1 MLSKK
6 HIQFI
11 QKNLTSNLADLLLKG
26 LPFNDVDSSFLA
38 QQIAARQRMQKK
50 LPSWVVKDEIVFPAK
65 LNLAQSSSEI
75 TAKYKAGIIKN
86 SKIADLTCGF
96 GIDSFAFAETNTK
109 VYSVE
114 KDELLYQLVA
124 HNADVFGLN
133 NIHIENTTAA
143 LFLNSIKSKLDWIYV
158 DPSRRDEAKNRVF
171 LFEDCQPNILKLLPI
186 LKTKCD
192 FLLMKTSPLID
203 LTYGIKELNYVKNIH
218 IVCVEN
224 EVKELL
230 WELDFSTENTQ
241 PNFIS
246 IQFKKDKTYRF
257 EINKNDAAIE
267 IEYSKPL
274 DFLYEPN
281 AALMKVG
288 KFNQLAAVFQL
299 KKIHPNSHLF
309 TSSELQNDFP
319 GRTFAIQKVEE
330 YKPKLLKKR
339 LKGKKI
345 NISTRNFPIVAK
357 DLIRLLNTRDG
368 GENYVFFTTQF
379 NHQKI
384 VITCLKTT

>member
-26 LPFNDVDSSFLA
+26 LPFYDVDSSFLA

-143 LFLNSIKSKLDWIYV
+143 LFLNSIKSKLDWIYI

-171 LFEDCQPNILKLLPI
+171 LFEDCQPNILKLMLV

-192 FLLMKTSPLID
+192 LLLMKTSPLID

-230 WELDFSTENTQ
+230 WELDFSAENTH

-257 EINKNDAAIE
+257 EINKDDAAIE